1 MPNPKQNDSNDRIT
15 QIFSTIVVWIFLGA
29 ILLSLLAS
37 TCLISCINSV
47 RITTP
52 EADAT
57 KIQRAFKQCKS
68 AKDVDKAADLWRAY
82 VDAYQEAAYEGKI
95 TAEDVKD
102 FVMKAGYNEY
112 QIEAEKAYFLNGL
125 ND

>member
-1 MPNPKQNDSNDRIT
+1 MNKT
-15 QIFSTIVVWIFLGA
+15 V
-29 ILLSLLAS
+29 LLSLLAS

>member
-1 MPNPKQNDSNDRIT
+1 MNKT
-15 QIFSTIVVWIFLGA
+15 V
-29 ILLSLLAS
+29 LLSLLAG
-37 TCLISCINSV
+37 TCFISCINNV

-57 KIQRAFKQCKS
+57 KIQRAFQSCKS
-68 AKDVDKAADLWRAY
+68 AKDVDKAADLWRTY
-82 VDAYQEAAYEGKI
+82 VDAYQEAAYKGKI

-112 QIEAEKAYFLNGL
+112 QIEAEKAYFLEGL
-125 ND
+125 NN